1 MKGHVVAGKVMIHGM
16 LCPEEDAVHAGLR
29 QSC

>member
-16 LCPEEDAVHAGLR
+16 LGLEEDAVHAGLR